1 RPKENI
7 HLRAALRKSTIFGPL
22 RRGSSSAVRLPP
34 LANSSLPPL
43 SHHYCG
49 HNELRGSEIISLAA
63 RQPNNYKMKRE
74 GRQHGIVR
82 SSAILPQEFNPR
94 PNSKIVNCVGAPTT
108 TRFFTK
114 APSKPTNHSK
124 CTSKCRTA
132 RCKGC
137 HSNPMSKSRD
147 KAKGAYK
154 LKSCDVVLNHQLVAW
169 RVVNNSGSL
178 LNYKVAS
185 ASETLD
191 HLYADGLCEGED
203 YDDHNTEENLD
214 YDYGEVFPETIDF
227 EVGCKGAKVEF
238 SPDSDEAGD
247 TNFYVVGMSW
257 DYSDGEWLV
266 VGEI

>member
-1 RPKENI
+1 MFSFTWCLFGDPK
-7 HLRAALRKSTIFGPL
+7 K
-22 RRGSSSAVRLPP
+22 V
-34 LANSSLPPL
+34 
-43 SHHYCG
+43 
-49 HNELRGSEIISLAA
+49 
-63 RQPNNYKMKRE
+63 RQPDNYKMKRE

-82 SSAILPQEFNPR
+82 SSTILPQEFNPR
-94 PNSKIVNCVGAPTT
+94 RKSKIVNCVGASPT

-114 APSKPTNHSK
+114 APSKPHNHSK

-137 HSNPMSKSRD
+137 HSNPMSKSGD

-169 RVVNNSGSL
+169 RVVNNSTSL
-178 LNYKVAS
+178 PNYKVAS
-185 ASETLD
+185 ASETLN
-191 HLYADGLCEGED
+191 HLYADSLCEGED
-203 YDDHNTEENLD
+203 YDDHNMEENLD
-214 YDYGEVFPETIDF
+214 YGYGEVSPETVDL
-227 EVGCKGAKVEF
+227 EVGCKGAKVEKVEPF

-247 TNFYVVGMSW
+247 MNFYVVGMSW